1 MSEEAI
7 AKATIAAALIQSGLF
22 RLDEISRQT
31 AAGID
36 WRTVPSLV
44 ALRDATD
51 AILKALS
58 EDRGHVPQVTRT
70 VPVKAG

>member
-1 MSEEAI
+1 MADEAI

-31 AAGID
+31 GAEID
-36 WRTVPSLV
+36 WRTVSSLA

-51 AILKALS
+51 AILRALS
-58 EDRGHVPQVTRT
+58 EDRGNRSQRNRT
-70 VPVKAG
+70 VPGKAG

>member
-1 MSEEAI
+1 MADEVI

-31 AAGID
+31 GAGID

-44 ALRDATD
+44 ALREATD
-51 AILKALS
+51 AILRALS
-58 EDRGHVPQVTRT
+58 EDRGQPPQGPRT
-70 VPVKAG
+70 VPLKLG